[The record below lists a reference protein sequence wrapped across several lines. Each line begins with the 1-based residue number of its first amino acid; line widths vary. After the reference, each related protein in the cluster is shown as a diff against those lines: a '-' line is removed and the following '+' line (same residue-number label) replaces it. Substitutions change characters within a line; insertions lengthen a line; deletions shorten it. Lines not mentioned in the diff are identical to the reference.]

1 MALFKEVKCG
11 RCDRRYSS
19 IRSRCPYCGARKTNT
34 DRKAEGGSASKGS
47 SQKWQLIVG
56 AVILVIIIIAIILLV
71 AHALKN
77 KDIKDDNPK
86 TTSSLVNPDDGI
98 TSLTPD
104 PTPTP
109 TPTVTSITLNRTDFT
124 LNAIGAQWQMTAT
137 TSPAASGA
145 EITWYSEDES
155 VAIISETGMVTAIN
169 RGTTNVV
176 AMAGGKQAKC
186 IVRVTADAIVPITPT
201 EP

>member
-1 MALFKEVKCG
+1 
-11 RCDRRYSS
+11 
-19 IRSRCPYCGARKTNT
+19 
-34 DRKAEGGSASKGS
+34 
-47 SQKWQLIVG
+47 
-56 AVILVIIIIAIILLV
+56 
-71 AHALKN
+71 
-77 KDIKDDNPK
+77 
-86 TTSSLVNPDDGI
+86 
-98 TSLTPD
+98 
-104 PTPTP
+104 
-109 TPTVTSITLNRTDFT
+109 
-124 LNAIGAQWQMTAT
+124 MTAT

-201 EP
+201 EPTTPGTAPSTSPNPTTSPSPTPAAKPTLSHTDVTLDLSKPGWDAFTLKVNNASGTPEFSSSASGIAKVDENGNVKGVSAGTATITVSVDGETLKCIVRVR